1 MGHEKGPARKALPQ
15 TRAEA
20 RLQEFVAGFYAN
32 PLGFVLAM
40 YPWGEP
46 GTWLENETGP
56 DDWQVAF
63 LEDLGD
69 AIASA
74 ETAGEEAEAIQEAIA
89 SGHGIGKTALI
100 AWLIHWFI
108 STRPY
113 PQIVVTAGTKP
124 QLTTKTWREL
134 SKWHRVSLN
143 VHWFRWTATS
153 FYHVLAP
160 ESWAAWAIPWSK
172 ANPDA
177 FAGTHE
183 RHVLIIYDEASSIDD
198 SIWETTDGAMTTPG
212 AIWIA
217 FGNPVWPQG
226 RFRDCFGKFKHR
238 WRTRHIDARTAKKAN
253 RKKLDQ
259 WVEDHGEDSDYVR
272 IRVRGVFPR
281 AGLNQ
286 FISSEDIETARQR
299 EVPAGAYQRKPKLA
313 ALDVAR
319 HGDDQSVL
327 TFRQGPK
334 VWPQLRAR
342 INDLMQVAQWAAYH
356 LNEAGLDTV
365 IVDASG
371 MGWGV
376 VDKLRELRFNVIAV
390 QTGEKARDEDH
401 FYNRRVELWHE
412 ARKWLK
418 EEGDIPDDAELAE
431 DLVQPQYFFDNK
443 TRPRLES
450 KDDIKAREERSP
462 DSGDSYVLTFACTM
476 GGGRQ
481 GGGLN
486 PRRGRPG
493 RMV

>member
-1 MGHEKGPARKALPQ
+1 MAANGSRALPQ
-15 TRAEA
+15 TAAE
-20 RLQEFVAGFYAN
+20 RQLQEDVAGFYAD
-32 PLGFVLAM
+32 PYGFVLYA

-46 GTWLENETGP
+46 GGWLEKESGP
-56 DDWQVAF
+56 DEWQREF
-63 LEDLGD
+63 LTDLGRLV
-69 AIASA
+69 AEA
-74 ETAGEEAEAIQEAIA
+74 ETAGEEAEAIQYAIA
-89 SGHGIGKTALI
+89 SGHGIGKTAEI

-134 SKWHRVSLN
+134 SKWHRVSIN
-143 VHWFRWTATS
+143 AHWFRWTATS

-183 RHVLIIYDEASSIDD
+183 RHVLVIYDEASTIDD
-198 SIWETTDGAMTTPG
+198 VIWETTDGAMTTPG

-226 RFRDCFGKFKHR
+226 RFYDCFNRFKHR
-238 WRTRHIDARTAKKAN
+238 WHTRHIDSRTAKKAN
-253 RKKLDQ
+253 RNKLDQ
-259 WVEDHGEDSDYVR
+259 WVADYGEDSDYVR
-272 IRVRGVFPR
+272 VRVRGAFPR

-286 FISSEDIETARQR
+286 FISSEATATARQR
-299 EVPAGAYQRKPKLA
+299 SVPAEVYRRKPLVV

-327 TFRQGPK
+327 TFRRGPK
-334 VWPQLRAR
+334 VFPQERAR
-342 INDLMQVAQWAAYH
+342 INDLMQVAYWCANR
-356 LNEAGLDTV
+356 LNEWDTDTV

-376 VDKLRELRFNVIAV
+376 VDKLRELKFTVVAV
-390 QTGEKARDEDH
+390 QTGEAARDPDH

-418 EEGDIPDDAELAE
+418 EEGDIPDDEELAS
-431 DLVQPQYFFDNK
+431 DLTTPQYFFDNK
-443 TRPRLES
+443 QRQQLE
-450 KDDIKAREERSP
+450 KKEDIKERGEGSP
-462 DSGDSYVLTFACTM
+462 DSGDSFVLTFAYPM
-476 GGGRQ
+476 GDGRK
-481 GGGLN
+481 GSGLN
-486 PRRGRPG
+486 PNRGRPG